1 MAFDQKANYRCTVIF
16 KFDSLLQ
23 RKTLDLC
30 LDFPIEIIAHNLPPQ
45 SEILSPRQFPDSY
58 SSSLALNS
66 APVTRTSATLETF
79 WIRTSLREAA
89 ARWLLAVSWVQ
100 VLWSLQPFLPVRIG
114 CARRGDNGGDMQKTD
129 GASTFGASLVGRGF
143 DVYKFVRQPQ
153 TIVRFLSWVSACG
166 TSLDQRLNTGVGYQR
181 EQVRPETPSLQ
192 GRVGFYHLLG
202 QKYNRL
208 LRVSAAISRGRTAAP

>member
-1 MAFDQKANYRCTVIF
+1 M
-16 KFDSLLQ
+16 
-23 RKTLDLC
+23 
-30 LDFPIEIIAHNLPPQ
+30 
-45 SEILSPRQFPDSY
+45 
-58 SSSLALNS
+58 
-66 APVTRTSATLETF
+66 TRTSATLETF

-114 CARRGDNGGDMQKTD
+114 CARRGENGGDMQKTD

-166 TSLDQRLNTGVGYQR
+166 TSLVQRLNTGVGYQC

-192 GRVGFYHLLG
+192 GRVGFFFITCWARSTTGSSASLLPSAGAG
-202 QKYNRL
+202 QQLPDSTVAVMVVTVEAVSHRNSSDSNRHGNA
-208 LRVSAAISRGRTAAP
+208 VSWVKI